1 MRNVSILMILISG
14 LILTSLIKN
23 KTRLLEKELANLNKE
38 ITILSSNLIGA
49 SLEFEYLSTPK
60 NILLLSKNFL
70 DENFSYYKKS
80 QLKKSIKLEK
90 DLTVELNEN
99 NSNLSKKINNGQL
112 LIAKKIDT
120 EIVGDAFTGEETV
133 KYFTIFKKLK
143 NDNTV
148 NQFSVEESVNMK
160 SNIAK
165 EINNGQS
172 QEPKEIAIS
181 KKVPKWVGLQIIKS
195 FLGIPAMPLK

>member
-1 MRNVSILMILISG
+1 M
-14 LILTSLIKN
+14 
-23 KTRLLEKELANLNKE
+23 
-38 ITILSSNLIGA
+38 
-49 SLEFEYLSTPK
+49 
-60 NILLLSKNFL
+60 
-70 DENFSYYKKS
+70 
-80 QLKKSIKLEK
+80 
-90 DLTVELNEN
+90 
-99 NSNLSKKINNGQL
+99 
-112 LIAKKIDT
+112 
-120 EIVGDAFTGEETV
+120 
-133 KYFTIFKKLK
+133 K

-195 FLGIPAMPLK
+195 FLGIPTMPLK